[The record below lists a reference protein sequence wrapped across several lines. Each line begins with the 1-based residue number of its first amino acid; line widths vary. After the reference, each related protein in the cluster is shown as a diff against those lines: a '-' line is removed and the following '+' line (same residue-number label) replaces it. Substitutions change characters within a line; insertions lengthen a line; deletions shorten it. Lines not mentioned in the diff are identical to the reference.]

1 MTWAVDHVRICIYN
15 PKLSRSRVIL
25 EEFIMVGNII
35 DIDSHVLEPGDL
47 WDKNLEDMESYID
60 SIFEKYNKEYSRLL
74 AGETKLI
81 NFFIGNIIK
90 ESKGRY
96 NPSSITNYLKKKF
109 IFLFHPRQTFFNIY
123 D

>member
-1 MTWAVDHVRICIYN
+1 MIATGKSCDELFI
-15 PKLSRSRVIL
+15 
-25 EEFIMVGNII
+25 EFNT
-35 DIDSHVLEPGDL
+35 SQ
-47 WDKNLEDMESYID
+47 DKNLEDMESYID

-90 ESKGRY
+90 ESKGKY

-109 IFLFHPRQTFFNIY
+109 DN
-123 D
+123 